1 MRTKESNDDVRGEK
15 MTLRAGSVSCRE
27 RERESL
33 LFFYVLLMK
42 TNIIHELPAVQPWSC
57 HPEDYHFTQHL
68 TETQR
73 ETKSRKKAAGRKRE
87 ERDKGKERLTE
98 EKRKHNNNRAWLEMR
113 WMCLLGGIIISV

>member
-15 MTLRAGSVSCRE
+15 MTLRAGSESC

-33 LFFYVLLMK
+33 LFFLRA
-42 TNIIHELPAVQPWSC
+42 TNENHLILFMSFPTVPAVQPWSC

-73 ETKSRKKAAGRKRE
+73 ETKSRKRQLE
-87 ERDKGKERLTE
+87 ERVRKGIKGRS
-98 EKRKHNNNRAWLEMR
+98 
-113 WMCLLGGIIISV
+113 G

>member
-1 MRTKESNDDVRGEK
+1 MC
-15 MTLRAGSVSCRE
+15 RAE
-27 RERESL
+27 RERESAFFL
-33 LFFYVLLMK
+33 RATNENHLILFMSFPTV
-42 TNIIHELPAVQPWSC
+42 PAVQPWSC

-98 EKRKHNNNRAWLEMR
+98 EKWKHNNNRAWLEMR
-113 WMCLLGGIIISV
+113 WMCVLGGIIISVWK